1 MFVSSVVRHPNRVA
15 LEVGGRTLTYAEL
28 DRLSQRLAER
38 ILRHAGHRPER
49 VGLLAARSL
58 TAYAGYLAALR
69 LGAAAVPLNPAH
81 PPARHSAVVKAGAL
95 DVVLGDHA
103 HGRTG
108 TEASP
113 PDLGVPFLLLD
124 EASLAGL
131 TDSVV
136 GAPGAEG
143 TVGVGADG
151 TGVDA
156 GGDGTGVDAGGD
168 GTGLGA
174 GADGRVGVGRG
185 SGADGYR
192 QGTGTTAPGPD
203 DIAYILYTSG
213 STGTPR
219 GVPIRHA
226 NIVPFIDWAVGAC
239 GIGPED
245 RTSQN
250 VEFSFDVAVYEMFVT
265 WAAGAAL
272 VVPRANDVLRPS
284 RFVNDRRITHW
295 FCVPSLGSIAAR
307 TGSLAPGSM
316 PTLTKVML
324 GGERLTAEQ
333 ARQWAEAAPNAELHN
348 MYGPTEMSVVC
359 VHKNLGGHGRLV
371 AAGSNGTMPIGEV
384 LPHLDSVILGEDGWP
399 APTGEL
405 CLRGPQRFAGYL
417 DPADDDSRFLRRR
430 PGAAAFVLPAG
441 ETVRDTDWYRTGDLV
456 REEADGLVFLGR
468 LDDQVKVRGHRIE
481 VGEVEAQLTC
491 HPAVREAVV
500 VAHRSGAEATLVAH
514 YTGAVTAPA
523 ELTGFLRD
531 RLPLYML
538 PSRFLHREAFPLNT
552 NGKIDR
558 RSLPAP
564 DPERTPG

>member
-1 MFVSSVVRHPNRVA
+1 MAEAAASTLHEMFASSAVRHPNRIA
-15 LEVGGRTLTYAEL
+15 LEVGGRELTYAEL
-28 DRLSQRLAER
+28 DRLSDRLAER
-38 ILRHAGHRPER
+38 ILRHVGHRPER

-81 PPARHSAVVKAGAL
+81 PPARHLAVVKDGAL
-95 DVVLGDHA
+95 DVVVGDSLRGQA
-103 HGRTG
+103 RA
-108 TEASP
+108 EASP
-113 PDLGVPFLLLD
+113 DVGVRFLLVD
-124 EASLAGL
+124 EASLARL
-131 TDSVV
+131 TGSAA
-136 GAPGAEG
+136 GAPDE
-143 TVGVGADG
+143 DG
-151 TGVDA
+151 TGGEGGPGPDA
-156 GGDGTGVDAGGD
+156 GRNGT
-168 GTGLGA
+168 
-174 GADGRVGVGRG
+174 VGVGRG
-185 SGADGYR
+185 SDVGVGEDR

-203 DIAYILYTSG
+203 DTAYILYTSG

-226 NIVPFIDWAVGAC
+226 NIVPFIDWAVDAC
-239 GIGPED
+239 GLGPED

-295 FCVPSLGSIAAR
+295 FCVPSLGSIAER

-359 VHKNLGGHGRLV
+359 VHKNLGGNGRLV

-384 LPHLDSVILGEDGWP
+384 LPHLDSIILGADGRP

-405 CLRGPQRFAGYL
+405 CLRGSQRFAGYL
-417 DPADDDSRFLRRR
+417 DPADNDSRFLRRR
-430 PGAAAFVLPAG
+430 SGAAAFVLPAG

-456 REEADGLVFLGR
+456 REEGDGLVFLGR

-500 VAHRSGAEATLVAH
+500 VAHRAGAEATLVAH

-538 PSRFLHREAFPLNT
+538 PSRFLHREAFPLNA

-564 DPERTPG
+564 DPEQTPG